1 MKKIIV
7 ILFVVF
13 CSCSSNPDVEK
24 SLAAIGIHLKD
35 NYTILNNDTS
45 VAIGA
50 SSQTFNLKI
59 SANDFNQI
67 VAQLK
72 LVKRYSEFKENNF
85 PNGYNEMSYND
96 KISAFKSGAKYFY
109 NVSKATTNEN
119 YQVVLVGQN
128 KLSFTY
134 SED

>member
-1 MKKIIV
+1 MREIIV
-7 ILFVVF
+7 ILFVAF

-35 NYTILNNDTS
+35 KYTILNNDTS

-50 SSQTFNLKI
+50 ASKTFNLKI
-59 SANDFNQI
+59 SPKDFNQI

-72 LVKRYSEFKENNF
+72 LVKRYSEFKENDF
-85 PNGYNEMSYND
+85 PNEISEMSYND
-96 KISAFKSGAKYFY
+96 KISAFKSGSKYFY
-109 NVSKATTNEN
+109 NVSKANTNEN

>member
-1 MKKIIV
+1 MRKIIV
-7 ILFVVF
+7 ILFVAF

-24 SLAAIGIHLKD
+24 ALAEIGIHLKD

-45 VAIGA
+45 IAIRA
-50 SSQTFNLKI
+50 SSNTFNLKI
-59 SANDFNQI
+59 SEKDFNQI
-67 VAQLK
+67 VAKLK
-72 LVKRYSEFKENNF
+72 LVKRYAEFKENDF
-85 PNGYNEMSYND
+85 PNGFSEMSYND
-96 KISAFKSGAKYFY
+96 KISAFKSGSKYFY
-109 NVSKATTNEN
+109 NVTKANTNES